1 MNRGLPL
8 RFIIESYEIRKNT
21 PKNALFSGSR
31 CVSEHLIS
39 SHTSG
44 FSNILGATHR
54 IITDTHSQP
63 NRHEVYPV
71 SRNVVTQVAIDPEVR
86 DNLLS
91 ECSGLS
97 GLVDWLDSIDR
108 RPGLKELDNHLSN
121 LEVNLAALKGCI
133 GYADDGYQRNVI
145 KKSEHYELV
154 AICWTPGQDTPIH
167 DHVGSDCAFLI
178 VDGVSTET
186 IYEPDNQGLA
196 RPINPRHY
204 QPGEVCAA
212 EEPDIHR
219 VSNDTDS
226 ELVNLHV
233 YTPPLHAYKIYA
245 PAE

>member
-186 IYEPDNQGLA
+186 IYETDDQGLA
-196 RPINPRHY
+196 RPINTRHY

>member
-186 IYEPDNQGLA
+186 IYETDNQGLA
-196 RPINPRHY
+196 RPINTRHY

-226 ELVNLHV
+226 ELVNLPV

>member
-8 RFIIESYEIRKNT
+8 RFIIESYEIRKNP

-31 CVSEHLIS
+31 CGTEHLIS

-186 IYEPDNQGLA
+186 IYETDNQGLA
-196 RPINPRHY
+196 RPINTRHY

>member
-91 ECSGLS
+91 ECSGLT

-186 IYEPDNQGLA
+186 IYETDNQGLA
-196 RPINPRHY
+196 RPINTRHY

>member
-1 MNRGLPL
+1 M
-8 RFIIESYEIRKNT
+8 SQNT
-21 PKNALFSGSR
+21 WYQ
-31 CVSEHLIS
+31 
-39 SHTSG
+39 
-44 FSNILGATHR
+44 ATHFDFFTSSVLR
-54 IITDTHSQP
+54 TEFKRNPQFLILSL
-63 NRHEVYPV
+63 NRHEANPL
-71 SRNVVTQVAIDPEVR
+71 SASVVTQVAIDPEVR
-86 DNLLS
+86 NNLLS
-91 ECSGLS
+91 ECSGLK
-97 GLVDWLDSIDR
+97 GLVGWLDSIDR
-108 RPGLKELDNHLSN
+108 RPGLEELDNHLSN
-121 LEVNLAALKGCI
+121 LEVNLTALKACI

-186 IYEPDNQGLA
+186 IYETDNQGLA
-196 RPINPRHY
+196 RPINTRHY

-233 YTPPLHAYKIYA
+233 YTPPLHAYNIYA

>member
-1 MNRGLPL
+1 MYRGLPL

-91 ECSGLS
+91 ECSGLT

-186 IYEPDNQGLA
+186 IYETDNQGLA
-196 RPINPRHY
+196 RPINTRHY

>member
-31 CVSEHLIS
+31 CVSEYLIS

-186 IYEPDNQGLA
+186 IYETDNQGLA
-196 RPINPRHY
+196 RPINTRHY

>member
-31 CVSEHLIS
+31 CGTEHLIS

-186 IYEPDNQGLA
+186 IYETDDQGLA
-196 RPINPRHY
+196 RPINTRHY

>member
-71 SRNVVTQVAIDPEVR
+71 SRNVVTKVAIDPEVR

-186 IYEPDNQGLA
+186 IYETDNQGLA
-196 RPINPRHY
+196 RPINTRHY

>member
-91 ECSGLS
+91 ECSGLT

-186 IYEPDNQGLA
+186 IYETDDQGLA
-196 RPINPRHY
+196 RPINTRHY

>member
-31 CVSEHLIS
+31 CVSDHLIS

-186 IYEPDNQGLA
+186 IYETDNQGLA
-196 RPINPRHY
+196 RPINTRHY

>member
-44 FSNILGATHR
+44 YSNILGATHR

-91 ECSGLS
+91 ECAGVT

-186 IYEPDNQGLA
+186 IYETDNQGLA
-196 RPINPRHY
+196 RPINTRHY

>member
-97 GLVDWLDSIDR
+97 GLVDWLDSIAR

-154 AICWTPGQDTPIH
+154 AICWTPGQATPIH

-186 IYEPDNQGLA
+186 IYETDNQGLA
-196 RPINPRHY
+196 RPINTRHY

>member
-91 ECSGLS
+91 ECSGLT
-97 GLVDWLDSIDR
+97 GLVDWLDSINR

-186 IYEPDNQGLA
+186 IYETDNQGLA
-196 RPINPRHY
+196 RPINTRHY